1 MDEIKL
7 KNTFWIGL
15 GIILFV
21 PSILIIIVFW
31 NQGINGVHE
40 WLIPI
45 SGFVSLITISIG
57 SWLAVNNYL
66 LNIETEKRLNEST
79 TIQSNID
86 LLTHFSKMMQIAN
99 SRYHPI
105 ISEKVIEGLFQNK
118 ILTEKDFLDV
128 NSIKLTSLKLEQAI
142 LTPSYGLATQ
152 TAAIS
157 AIYTLGKEHE
167 ILRQAAIKGLTSLI
181 ENFMMVN
188 RDYKFIEKYIED
200 LKKSQSEI

>member
-118 ILTEKDFLDV
+118 ILTEKDFLE
-128 NSIKLTSLKLEQAI
+128 LEQAI
-142 LTPSYGLATQ
+142 LSPSYGLATQ